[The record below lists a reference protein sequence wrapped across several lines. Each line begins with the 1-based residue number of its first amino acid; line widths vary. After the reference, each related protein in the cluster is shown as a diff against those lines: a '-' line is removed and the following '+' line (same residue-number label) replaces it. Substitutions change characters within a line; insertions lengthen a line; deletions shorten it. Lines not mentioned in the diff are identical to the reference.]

1 MPNTEPHTPLDNAA
15 TRPPLL
21 WPEKNLNLWQRL
33 RQKHA
38 PLALFA
44 REILTNP
51 RNMGAACP
59 SSARLARV
67 MAAQVPLHD
76 SGLVLELGAGTGV
89 VTQALLQ
96 RGIAPERLVSIE
108 ISTSLA
114 QHLHSRF
121 PAIRVIHG
129 DAGQLHKLIGED
141 YAHITTIVSS
151 LPLRS
156 LPLPVVEAISRQ
168 LQPLLQQGAAL
179 VQFTYD
185 LRKRPLTYL
194 HLHAMPELRRTN
206 SQIVWRNLPP
216 ARVDV
221 FRLHS

>member
-1 MPNTEPHTPLDNAA
+1 MPDPYSSSENSVS
-15 TRPPLL
+15 RPSSV
-21 WPEKNLNLWQRL
+21 WPETRKNLWQRL

-59 SSARLARV
+59 SSHRLARV

-76 SGLVLELGAGTGV
+76 PGLVLELGAGTGV
-89 VTQALLQ
+89 VTLALLQ
-96 RGIAPERLVSIE
+96 RGIAPERLISVE
-108 ISTSLA
+108 ISASLA
-114 QHLHSRF
+114 QHLHLRF
-121 PAIRVIHG
+121 PDIRVIHG
-129 DAGQLHKLIGED
+129 DASHLHKLMGDED
-141 YAHITTIVSS
+141 YPRITTIVSS

-156 LPLPVVEAISRQ
+156 LPVSVVEGISRQ
-168 LQPLLQQGAAL
+168 LQPLLMQGASL

-185 LRKRPLTYL
+185 LRKRPLTHL
-194 HLHAMPELRRTN
+194 HLHAAPELSRIA
-206 SQIVWRNLPP
+206 SHIVWRNLPP

-221 FRLHS
+221 FRI